1 MDPWSDSPNMTMKEY
16 GRQLNKRQRVAKK
29 QGVTISDEDKITHFV
44 RCAKDSGPFKEEW
57 FMEWE
62 ATSDRTWTVVCN
74 VWVGKCLEVTR
85 AATMAEKRGGYE
97 SSAALRRIRETP
109 TLISVSRTVTRTEY
123 DAVLEY
129 ACDLEAGNA
138 ELKSGGGD

>member
-1 MDPWSDSPNMTMKEY
+1 MAPWSDSPNMTLKEY
-16 GRQLNKRQRVAKK
+16 GRQIDKQQQAAKN
-29 QGVTISDEDKITHFV
+29 QGVTISDHDKTTHFV
-44 RCAKDSGPFKEEW
+44 GCTEDSRLFKEEW
-57 FMEWE
+57 VTEWE
-62 ATSDRTWTVVCN
+62 AKSNRKWTVVRDF
-74 VWVGKCLEVTR
+74 WVGNWLEVTR

-97 SSAALRRIRETP
+97 SSAALLRIRETP